1 MNQASLLHKVALSFG
16 DRPAVTEGTNCLHTY
31 NELSGRTRRLGA
43 ALRGQLGLNKGDRVA
58 IMMKN
63 APAFF
68 EVLYGAWHA
77 GLAAVPINAKLHPR
91 EAAYILENCGAR
103 VCFITPDLIQTIPPL
118 TADIDSLEAVLE
130 TTDDDYEALFA
141 GPAAPMTECGPDDLA
156 WLFYTSGTTG
166 RPKGAML
173 SQRNLMAMVMNYYA
187 DMDNV
192 GPRDCMI
199 HGAPLSHGSGLF
211 ALPHVAKGANNIIPL
226 SGGFDP
232 EETLD
237 LLPHFPRASFFFAPT
252 MLTRLIN
259 LPGIEGRDT
268 SNIKT
273 IVYGGGPMYVE
284 DTLKALAALGPKLV
298 QLFGQGESPMTIT
311 GLSRAMH
318 VDTGHPDYLKRLGS
332 VGISRTDVDVRVV
345 DGEDNELPA
354 GVMGEVVCRGDVI
367 MAGYWNNPKASQEA
381 LRGGWLHTGD
391 VGAFDG
397 DGYLTL
403 MDRAKDMIISGGSN
417 IYPREVEE
425 VLLRHPGVAEC
436 SVVGRPH
443 ADWGEEVIAFVVK
456 APEQAVG
463 EGELDK
469 LCLEHIARF
478 KRPKTYRF
486 VAALPKNNYG
496 KVLKTEL
503 RAQLAADRLAADQ
516 LTVGGGQ

>member
-1 MNQASLLHKVALSFG
+1 MNQASLLHKAALTFG
-16 DRPAVTEGTNCLHTY
+16 DRPAVTAGLTILY
-31 NELSGRTRRLGA
+31 NYHDLSDRAARLGA
-43 ALRGQLGLNKGDRVA
+43 TMADALGLRKGDRVA

-77 GLAAVPINAKLHPR
+77 GLNAVPINAKLHPR

-103 VCFITPDLIQTIPPL
+103 VCFITDDL
-118 TADIDSLEAVLE
+118 TASIAPLQDEIEALE
-130 TTDDDYEALFA
+130 TVITTDGADYEALFA
-141 GPAAPMTECGPDDLA
+141 GPATAMVDCAPEDIA

-173 SQRNLMAMVMNYYA
+173 SQRSLMAMVMNYFA
-187 DMDNV
+187 DMDTIS
-192 GPRDCMI
+192 PEDCMI

-211 ALPHVAKGANNIIPL
+211 ALPHVAKAANNVIPD

-232 EETLD
+232 AETLE
-237 LLPHFPRASFFFAPT
+237 LLPHYPNASFFFAPT

-259 LPGIEGRDT
+259 LPGIAAADT

-284 DTLKALAALGPKLV
+284 DTLKALEVLGPKLV

-318 VDTGHPDYLKRLGS
+318 MDTQHADYLKRLGS
-332 VGISRTDVDVRVV
+332 TGIARTDVDVRVV
-345 DGEDNELPA
+345 DGDDNDLAVGE
-354 GVMGEVVCRGDVI
+354 MGEIVCRGDVI
-367 MAGYWNNPKASQEA
+367 MSGYWDNPEATADA

-391 VGAFDG
+391 VGAFDEHG
-397 DGYLTL
+397 FLTL
-403 MDRAKDMIISGGSN
+403 MDRAKDLIISGGSN

-425 VLLRHPGVAEC
+425 VLLRHEGVAEC
-436 SVVGRPH
+436 SVVGRHH
-443 ADWGEEVIAFVVK
+443 ADWGEEVIAFIVK
-456 APEQAVG
+456 SPGTALAEA
-463 EGELDK
+463 ELDA
-469 LCLEHIARF
+469 LCLDHIARF
-478 KRPKTYRF
+478 KRPKEYRYID
-486 VAALPKNNYG
+486 ALPKNNYG

-503 RAQLAADRLAADQ
+503 RAQLAAEKEA
-516 LTVGGGQ
+516 G

>member
-1 MNQASLLHKVALSFG
+1 MNQASLLHKAALSFG
-16 DRPAVTEGTNCLHTY
+16 DLPAVTAGLNILY
-31 NELSGRTRRLGA
+31 NYRELSDRAARLGGA
-43 ALRGQLGLNKGDRVA
+43 MTGQLGLNKGDRVA

-77 GLAAVPINAKLHPR
+77 GLNAVPINAKLHPR

-103 VCFITPDLIQTIPPL
+103 VCFITDEL
-118 TADIDSLEAVLE
+118 TASIAPLEGEIEDLEAVIA
-130 TTDDDYEALFA
+130 TTGAEYDALFT
-141 GPAAPMTECGPDDLA
+141 GPATAMVDCAPEDVA

-173 SQRNLMAMVMNYYA
+173 SQRSLMAMVMNYFA
-187 DMDNV
+187 DMDTIAP
-192 GPRDCMI
+192 GDCMI

-211 ALPHVAKGANNIIPL
+211 ALPHIAKAANNVISH

-232 EETLD
+232 AETLE
-237 LLPHFPRASFFFAPT
+237 LLPHYPNASFFFAPT

-259 LPGIEGRDT
+259 MPGIGDADT

-284 DTLKALAALGPKLV
+284 DTLKALDVLGPKLV

-318 VDTGHPDYLKRLGS
+318 MDTQHPDYLKRLGS
-332 VGISRTDVDVRVV
+332 TGIARTDVDVRVV
-345 DGEDNELPA
+345 DGDDNDLAVGE
-354 GVMGEVVCRGDVI
+354 MGEIICRGDVI
-367 MAGYWNNPKASQEA
+367 MSGYWNNPEATADA

-391 VGAFDG
+391 VGAFDEHG
-397 DGYLTL
+397 FLTL

-425 VLLRHPGVAEC
+425 VLLRHDGVAEC

-443 ADWGEEVIAFVVK
+443 ADWGEEVIAFIVSAPGAA
-456 APEQAVG
+456 APEA
-463 EGELDK
+463 ELDA
-469 LCLEHIARF
+469 LCLDHIARF
-478 KRPKTYRF
+478 KRPKEYRNID
-486 VAALPKNNYG
+486 ALPKNNYG

-503 RAQLAADRLAADQ
+503 RAQLAAEKEA
-516 LTVGGGQ
+516 G

>member
-16 DRPAVTEGTNCLHTY
+16 DRPAVTYGTQPLHSY
-31 NELSGRTRRLGA
+31 RQLSDRAARLGT
-43 ALRGQLGLNKGDRVA
+43 ALRDQFGLNKGDRVA

-77 GLAAVPINAKLHPR
+77 GLAAVPINSKLHPN
-91 EAAYILENCGAR
+91 EATFILENSGAR
-103 VCFITPDLIQTIPPL
+103 VCFITDDLVDTIPPL
-118 TADIDSLEAVLE
+118 KDEIDSLEAVIPTAGADYDGLFDSPPGAM
-130 TTDDDYEALFA
+130 TDGGA
-141 GPAAPMTECGPDDLA
+141 DDLA

-166 RPKGAML
+166 QPKGAML
-173 SQRNLMAMVMNYYA
+173 TQRNLMAMVMNYYA
-187 DMDNV
+187 DMDSV
-192 GPRDCMI
+192 GPEDCMI

-232 EETLD
+232 QETLD
-237 LLPHFPRASFFFAPT
+237 LLPHFPRASFFFAST

-259 LPGIEGRDT
+259 LAGIDGADL

-284 DTLKALAALGPKLV
+284 DTLKALDVLGPKLV

-311 GLSRAMH
+311 SLSRAMH
-318 VDTGHPDYLKRLGS
+318 MDTQHPDYLKRLGS
-332 VGISRTDVDVRVV
+332 VGIARTDVDVRVV
-345 DGEDNELPA
+345 DGEDNELPP
-354 GVMGEVVCRGDVI
+354 GEMGEVVCRGDVI
-367 MAGYWNNPKASQEA
+367 MAGYWKNAEASRDA

-391 VGAFDG
+391 VGAFDEHG
-397 DGYLTL
+397 FLTL
-403 MDRAKDMIISGGSN
+403 MDRAKDLIISGGSN

-425 VLLRHPGVAEC
+425 VLLRHGGVAEC
-436 SVVGRPH
+436 SVVGRH
-443 ADWGEEVIAFVVK
+443 HEDWGEEVVAFVVNASLMK
-456 APEQAVG
+456 VSVD
-463 EGELDK
+463 ELDA
-469 LCLEHIARF
+469 LCLAHIARF
-478 KRPKTYRF
+478 KRPKDYRF

-503 RAQLAADRLAADQ
+503 RAQLAAE
-516 LTVGGGQ
+516 GGR